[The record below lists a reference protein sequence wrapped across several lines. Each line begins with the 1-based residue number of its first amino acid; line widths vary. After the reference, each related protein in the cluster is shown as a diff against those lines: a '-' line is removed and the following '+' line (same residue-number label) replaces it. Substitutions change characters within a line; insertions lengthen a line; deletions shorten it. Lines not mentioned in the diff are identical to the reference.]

1 MNAPSR
7 SRPGYMQRET
17 ADTYVWREEH
27 DWLRTLLRSSE
38 NKAPQF
44 RVPDLIGACVAIVFR
59 SDQASE
65 RLFHV
70 LRTQLIL
77 RDPNTPRRQE
87 KMWHSD
93 FVTLQAVQ
101 RSAANQYPNPHFELD
116 QLLTACIC
124 LARAQLA
131 DERDV
136 FQQARLNTVSAAAL
150 HGGAEG

>member
-27 DWLRTLLRSSE
+27 DWLRTLLHRSE
-38 NKAPQF
+38 NKSPQF
-44 RVPDLIGACVAIVFR
+44 RVPDLIGACVAIVFS
-59 SDQASE
+59 SDGASE

-70 LRTQLIL
+70 LRTELVL

-87 KMWHSD
+87 KMWLSD
-93 FVTLQAVQ
+93 FVKLQAVQ
-101 RSAANQYPNPHFELD
+101 RSRANQYPNPHFELD

-124 LARAQLA
+124 LARTQLE
-131 DERDV
+131 DEAEV
-136 FQQARLNTVSAAAL
+136 FRQARLNTVSAAAL
-150 HGGAEG
+150 QDGAEG